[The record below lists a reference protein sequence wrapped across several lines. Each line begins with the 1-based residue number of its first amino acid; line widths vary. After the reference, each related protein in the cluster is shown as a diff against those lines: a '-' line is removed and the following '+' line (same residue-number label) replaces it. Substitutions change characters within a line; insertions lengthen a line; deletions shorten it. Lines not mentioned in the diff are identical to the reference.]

1 MKLQISYALLTIYVS
16 HDMLINASCQDC
28 SYLRNCFKDVRPSD
42 KFDNP
47 YLIIPWVTNDNSEH
61 LCEPVSWTCFRVL
74 CTLLYLHE
82 HCPYITYYCF
92 CCQSF
97 IYNFTKMLAVSINL
111 QHSHCNI
118 VFLII
123 QFKLLSLHFFY
134 HIKKFYF

>member
-1 MKLQISYALLTIYVS
+1 MTIYLNKRPIGHIV
-16 HDMLINASCQDC
+16 H
-28 SYLRNCFKDVRPSD
+28 LRKQFKSIKDVRPSD

-47 YLIIPWVTNDNSEH
+47 YLIIPWVTNDNSGH
-61 LCEPVSWTCFRVL
+61 LSEPVSGTCFRVL

-82 HCPYITYYCF
+82 HCLYITYYCF

-97 IYNFTKMLAVSINL
+97 IIILQKCFTKMVAVSINL

-123 QFKLLSLHFFY
+123 QFKLLSLHFLY

>member
-1 MKLQISYALLTIYVS
+1 MQNKVV
-16 HDMLINASCQDC
+16 CC
-28 SYLRNCFKDVRPSD
+28 SYMYSSITTLFFPEIIVLKDVRPSD

-47 YLIIPWVTNDNSEH
+47 YLIIPSVTNDNSEH
-61 LCEPVSWTCFRVL
+61 LSEPVSGTCLRVL

-97 IYNFTKMLAVSINL
+97 IIILKKMLAVGINL

-123 QFKLLSLHFFY
+123 QFKLCLYIFCTTLKSFILNNCFS
-134 HIKKFYF
+134 

>member
-1 MKLQISYALLTIYVS
+1 MNTKVS
-16 HDMLINASCQDC
+16 MSFFF
-28 SYLRNCFKDVRPSD
+28 SFKDVRPSD

-74 CTLLYLHE
+74 CTLLHLHE
-82 HCPYITYYCF
+82 HCPYITYYFF

-123 QFKLLSLHFFY
+123 QFKLLSLHFLY
-134 HIKKFYF
+134 HIEKFIFSTCNCFS